1 MPFVIHNLS
10 VLAYANGFTLWHY
23 KTEAGGLPDA
33 TLREFFHDA
42 SDLLASGDMVMVS
55 SPEGG
60 RVLCVA
66 AGEAGMVTAPMA

>member
-23 KTEAGGLPDA
+23 KTEAGGLPA
-33 TLREFFHDA
+33 AILREFFHDA
-42 SDLLASGDMVMVS
+42 SDLLAGGDMVMVS
-55 SPEGG
+55 SPDGG

-66 AGEAGMVTAPMA
+66 AGEAGMVTAPMG